1 MDENYT
7 PIEILLVEDN
17 PADTRLIFEVLKDFK
32 IKSNLNVVTDGV
44 KAIDYLNKEGE
55 YQDSPKPDL
64 ILLDLNLPR
73 KDGREVLKEIKQD
86 ERFVCIPIVILTTS
100 STKEDILNAYKNYAN
115 CFITKPVDFKE
126 FMRVI
131 NSIEDF
137 WLSIVK
143 LPSPKNINH

>member
-44 KAIDYLNKEGE
+44 KAMAYLNKEGE
-55 YQDSPKPDL
+55 YYNSPTPDL

-86 ERFVCIPIVILTTS
+86 DRFVCIPIVILTTS
-100 STKEDILNAYKNYAN
+100 STKEDILNAYKNHAN

-143 LPSPKNINH
+143 LPSPKEYY